1 MEYSIDVVKVEREVA
16 DGHYKASVVYTFTI
30 SNGFAKTHAD
40 IVLTKA
46 GVDIIEQKGKDPQTA
61 AKVALE
67 RLLKKGRDP
76 FESEILLT
84 IPYGHADHFARFG
97 NYETLPTLVD

>member
-1 MEYSIDVVKVEREVA
+1 MEYIIDVANVEKEVA
-16 DGHYKASVVYTFTI
+16 DGHYKDSVVYTFSV
-30 SNGFAKTHAD
+30 SNGVAKTLAD
-40 IVLTKA
+40 VVLSEA

-76 FESEILLT
+76 FETEILLT
-84 IPYGHADHFARFG
+84 IPYGHAEFFARFG
-97 NYETLPTLVD
+97 NYETLPTLAD

>member
-1 MEYSIDVVKVEREVA
+1 MGTWVSSMEYSIDVVNVEREVA

-67 RLLKKGRDP
+67 RLLKKGRCRC
-76 FESEILLT
+76 T
-84 IPYGHADHFARFG
+84 A
-97 NYETLPTLVD
+97 